1 MRTLIVGIGN
11 LLLGDEGVGCRCVAA
26 LESRYSLPPE
36 VVCEDGG
43 TSGFELLPLIED
55 ADTLIVIDAVTD
67 GRTPGTVI
75 LAEDDAVPRTMQQH
89 VSLHQT
95 GFCEVLAAAAV
106 RDRRPGRLLLFGV
119 EPKLLELGMEL
130 SPEAAQGMEKA
141 LEAVVKS
148 LRDMGH
154 QVQPKQAA

>member
-1 MRTLIVGIGN
+1 MRTLILGIGN

-55 ADTLIVIDAVTD
+55 ADTLIVIDAVAD

-75 LAEDDAVPRTMQQH
+75 LASILYTR
-89 VSLHQT
+89 
-95 GFCEVLAAAAV
+95 
-106 RDRRPGRLLLFGV
+106 
-119 EPKLLELGMEL
+119 GM
-130 SPEAAQGMEKA
+130 
-141 LEAVVKS
+141 VKNWTC
-148 LRDMGH
+148 
-154 QVQPKQAA
+154 